1 MKEVQLDDGNAT
13 VWVDNELVMK
23 NFPIPESKLKKMHI
37 AICYHLVSEA
47 SAARILK
54 IFHIKSED
62 RRE

>member
-1 MKEVQLDDGNAT
+1 MKEVQLDDENAT

-23 NFPIPESKLKKMHI
+23 NFPIPESTLKKMHK
-37 AICYHLVSEA
+37 AKCYHLVSEA

-54 IFHIKSED
+54 FFHIKSED